1 MRKRFHHLGHI
12 FIGLASRPILIFLG
26 IIASIGAT
34 LAHFSTYFFSAKAF
48 AVSLSMMD
56 IFAIMP
62 VVDTLVAIPIT
73 LFGIGL
79 RETLFQELLGTIYSV
94 PGGAAALI
102 SLGGFGLQATV
113 SIFGGLLVPFTTAS
127 SKPTEHTASDST

>member
-1 MRKRFHHLGHI
+1 
-12 FIGLASRPILIFLG
+12 
-26 IIASIGAT
+26 
-34 LAHFSTYFFSAKAF
+34 
-48 AVSLSMMD
+48 
-56 IFAIMP
+56 MP

-113 SIFGGLLVPFTTAS
+113 SLLGGLLAPFAPAAS
-127 SKPTEHTASDST
+127 RASRDQVTNQA

>member
-1 MRKRFHHLGHI
+1 SSLYLLFFMLFCSPYCPAEL
-12 FIGLASRPILIFLG
+12 
-26 IIASIGAT
+26 
-34 LAHFSTYFFSAKAF
+34 HFSTVPFMGVRS
-48 AVSLSMMD
+48 
-56 IFAIMP
+56 
-62 VVDTLVAIPIT
+62 DTLVAMPIT

-113 SIFGGLLVPFTTAS
+113 SILGGLLVPFTTAS
-127 SKPTEHTASDST
+127 SRSTGHAAPDPT

>member
-1 MRKRFHHLGHI
+1 LGHI
-12 FIGLASRPILIFLG
+12 FSGLASRPILICLG

-48 AVSLSMMD
+48 AVSLCMMD

-102 SLGGFGLQATV
+102 SVGGFGLQATV
-113 SIFGGLLVPFTTAS
+113 SILGGLLVPFTSSAS
-127 SKPTEHTASDST
+127 SSPEHTVPDPT